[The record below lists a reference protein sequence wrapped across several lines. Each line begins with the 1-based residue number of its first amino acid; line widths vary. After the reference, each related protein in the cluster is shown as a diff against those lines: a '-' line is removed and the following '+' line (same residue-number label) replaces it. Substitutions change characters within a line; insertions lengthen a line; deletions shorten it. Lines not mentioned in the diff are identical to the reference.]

1 MQYSSIQAKLSDTT
15 APEVQILGGFYR
27 MMSIDTDKEFY
38 GLKHVN
44 KNNKIEIID
53 NLLVTSELFQPT
65 DIVVDRISTHKIS
78 KES

>member
-1 MQYSSIQAKLSDTT
+1 
-15 APEVQILGGFYR
+15 